1 MEWLNYHHLLYFWTV
16 MREGSLTAACARLSL
31 APSTVSAQLGRLEE
45 TMGGKLFR
53 RVGRNL
59 EPTDLGRL
67 VYRYADEIFSLGREM
82 MDTVRGRP
90 LAGPLSLK
98 AGVVDVLPKFIVR
111 RLLEPA
117 LQLPERVRLVCL
129 EDKED
134 ALLAELAMHTLDVVL
149 SDSPLRAGLSVK
161 AYSHLLGECGITFF
175 AVETLAGQLQ
185 ADFPRSLHEAPM
197 LLPMEM
203 TALRGALDRWFASLG
218 IRPAI
223 TGEFDDS
230 ALIMVFGQEG
240 DGVFVA
246 PTVIENEVLRQH
258 QVQVI
263 GRTQAVKERYYAIS
277 VERIIKHPAVAAIFE
292 AARHNLFVM
301 K

>member
-1 MEWLNYHHLLYFWTV
+1 MEWLNYHHLFYFWTV
-16 MREGSLTAACARLSL
+16 MREGSLTAASNRLSL
-31 APSTVSAQLGRLEE
+31 APSTVSAQLSRLEE
-45 TMGGKLFR
+45 ALGGKLFQR
-53 RVGRNL
+53 AGRNL
-59 EPTDLGRL
+59 EPTDLGRM
-67 VYRYADEIFSLGREM
+67 VFRYADEIFSLGREM
-82 MDTVRGRP
+82 MDTIRGRP
-90 LAGPLSLK
+90 AAGPLSLK
-98 AGVVDVLPKFIVR
+98 AGVVDVLPKLIVR

-117 LQLPERVRLVCL
+117 LQLPERVKLVCL

-149 SDSPLRAGLSVK
+149 SDAPLRAGLSVK

-175 AVETLAGQLQ
+175 AVEKLACALRER
-185 ADFPRSLHEAPM
+185 FPHSLHEAPM

-203 TALRGALDRWFASLG
+203 TALRGALERWFATLN

-223 TGEFDDS
+223 AGEFDDS
-230 ALIMVFGQEG
+230 ALLNVFGQEG

-246 PTVIENEVLRQH
+246 PTVIEAEVMRQH
-258 QVQVI
+258 QVQVV

-277 VERIIKHPAVAAIFE
+277 VERIIKHPAVAAISE
-292 AARHNLFVM
+292 AARRNLFTM